1 MKDTIFEDY
10 SKGESSFT
18 FDKKVT
24 EVFDDMLKR
33 SIPFYEEVIK
43 LNIDFFKE
51 KLPIRKENKQN
62 IIYDLGCSTGN
73 TIYLIDKSLSNGN
86 IHYIGIDN
94 SFSMIEKSKE
104 KNELNNN
111 CSFICNDIVNYELVN
126 SIGIILN
133 YTLQFIEISKRDKL
147 LKKIYESLIPGG
159 CLFLSEKIH
168 IESIENEALLTNLYF
183 SFKRRNGYKDIEISN
198 KREALKDILIT
209 EKLSHHLE
217 RLEKVGFSF
226 YSLLFKCYNFISIV
240 AIK

>member
-10 SKGESSFT
+10 SEGQSSFK
-18 FDKKVT
+18 FNEKVS

-43 LNIDFFKE
+43 LNVDFFKE
-51 KLPIRKENKQN
+51 KLPISKENKQN

-73 TIYLIDKSLSNGN
+73 TIYSINKSLSNQN

-94 SFSMIEKSKE
+94 SISMIEKSKE
-104 KNELNNN
+104 KNGINH
-111 CSFICNDIVNYELVN
+111 CSFICEDIVNYELLN
-126 SIGIILN
+126 SIGIVLN

-147 LKKIYESLIPGG
+147 LEKIYKSLIPGG
-159 CLFLSEKIH
+159 CLFLSEKISVED
-168 IESIENEALLTNLYF
+168 INNEELVTKLYF
-183 SFKRRNGYKDIEISN
+183 SFKRRNGYKDIEIL
-198 KREALKDILIT
+198 KKKEALKDILIT
-209 EKLSHHLE
+209 EKLSNHLE